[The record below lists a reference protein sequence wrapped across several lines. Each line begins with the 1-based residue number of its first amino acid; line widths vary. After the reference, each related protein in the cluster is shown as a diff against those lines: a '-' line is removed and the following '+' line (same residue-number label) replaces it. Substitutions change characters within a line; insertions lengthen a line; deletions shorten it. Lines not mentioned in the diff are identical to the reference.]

1 MLRDGDSVRK
11 DTVSHLRSS
20 VAGRF
25 RFAGHCL
32 YSHWASTHLFNISGI
47 ESVSDRFNTTA
58 VLEALY
64 TYRDDVATTPKL
76 RTLKR
81 PPKDRISRAQSS
93 IRDSSIDSLEN
104 SAAGDLGM
112 AG

>member
-47 ESVSDRFNTTA
+47 ESVSDRFELMEGGHTQ
-58 VLEALY
+58 
-64 TYRDDVATTPKL
+64 TPL
-76 RTLKR
+76 V
-81 PPKDRISRAQSS
+81 RISQRLLFMKNQT
-93 IRDSSIDSLEN
+93 RRRPMQGL
-104 SAAGDLGM
+104 
-112 AG
+112 